1 MVLLSSIEFTKINI
15 LFSYIRIRKNVK
27 WLQKVYLHIIF
38 VYIGSLSIIYVRW
51 KKNDGNY
58 VQILS
63 ILMENY
69 TYETINSSKQN
80 VKWNH
85 QDTLFICVNPI
96 PNLYFPTTFP
106 GIELSIYIQTIT
118 MVNSN
123 KMILSGRVLWND
135 QQRLGQHC
143 RN

>member
-63 ILMENY
+63 IVIDGKLYLQKNKFF
-69 TYETINSSKQN
+69 ETKREMKSSRYIIHLCQ
-80 VKWNH
+80 
-85 QDTLFICVNPI
+85 
-96 PNLYFPTTFP
+96 PNF
-106 GIELSIYIQTIT
+106 
-118 MVNSN
+118 
-123 KMILSGRVLWND
+123 
-135 QQRLGQHC
+135 
-143 RN
+143 